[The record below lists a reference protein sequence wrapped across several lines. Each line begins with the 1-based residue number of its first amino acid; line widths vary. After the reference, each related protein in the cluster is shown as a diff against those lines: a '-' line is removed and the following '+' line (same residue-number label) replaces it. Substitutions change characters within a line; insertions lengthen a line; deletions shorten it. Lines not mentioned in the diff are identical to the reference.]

1 VIGKYEFCKMNV
13 LLVSAT
19 EFELAPFL
27 PGNKNAEVLIT
38 GVGIPAT
45 IYHLTN
51 KLNSKKYDLVI
62 QAGIAGTFTEEIQ
75 KASVVLVQQDTF
87 ADIGI
92 DEKQHFKT
100 LFETGLAG
108 ENDFPYQHGWLV
120 NENKYLA
127 NQTRPLVK
135 GITVNKITDDE
146 RSIRKAVEKFGAYVE
161 SMEGAAFHY
170 VCLLQKVDF
179 LQLRSISNLVGER
192 DKQKWQ
198 MKDAIENLS
207 LELDKLL
214 KNISRL

>member
-1 VIGKYEFCKMNV
+1 MIGKYEFCKMNV

-51 KLNSKKYDLVI
+51 KLNANKYDLVI
-62 QAGIAGTFTEEIQ
+62 QAGIAGSFSAEI
-75 KASVVLVQQDTF
+75 KKGSVVLVRQDTF

-92 DEKQHFKT
+92 DEKQNFKT

-108 ENDFPYQHGWLV
+108 ENDFPFQNGCLV

-127 NQTRPLVK
+127 NQTLPLVN

-146 RSIRKAVEKFGAYVE
+146 TWTRKAINKFGADVE

-170 VCLLQKVDF
+170 VCLMQKAAF

-207 LELDKLL
+207 LELNNLL
-214 KNISRL
+214 KNISAT